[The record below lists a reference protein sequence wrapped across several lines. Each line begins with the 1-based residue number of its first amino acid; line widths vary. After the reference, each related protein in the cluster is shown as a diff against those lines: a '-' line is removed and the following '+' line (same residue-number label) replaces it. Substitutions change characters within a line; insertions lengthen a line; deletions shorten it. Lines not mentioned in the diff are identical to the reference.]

1 MQPVERITCSL
12 YNTSVD
18 VMLINHMTA
27 YTIYDIWQIMTSSG
41 IPTQRLQVAC
51 FRVIFPASGSL
62 EMSQTMQSVKAVMVR
77 NCSFQLAKQT
87 TKQENVSSWP
97 RDYKIKTSLRFRSLF
112 EIVYALLIYHVLTKL
127 CRKIL
132 VPLVLIIHFIADE
145 RSFIKDQAVRSGFG
159 LPSFPGVWNPPNM
172 PTSRSLDFSY
182 SILLHYISTLLLKC
196 II

>member
-18 VMLINHMTA
+18 MMLISLS
-27 YTIYDIWQIMTSSG
+27 YDCLHDMINDRLWHPQTF
-41 IPTQRLQVAC
+41 QR
-51 FRVIFPASGSL
+51 
-62 EMSQTMQSVKAVMVR
+62 
-77 NCSFQLAKQT
+77 
-87 TKQENVSSWP
+87 
-97 RDYKIKTSLRFRSLF
+97 RDYRLHVLGWSKWLFRDVTNHAICQGRDGAELLLAACSKPSKPQSKKTWAVDQETMRSKRHLDSDHSSRLSMHCWY
-112 EIVYALLIYHVLTKL
+112 IVLTKL
-127 CRKIL
+127 CLKIL

-145 RSFIKDQAVRSGFG
+145 RSFIKDQAVWSGFG

-182 SILLHYISTLLLKC
+182 SILLHYTSTLLLKC